1 MGRQARG
8 SDQADAFPAPASR
21 ALNEDGRSP
30 TGILRCR
37 GTPISRSG
45 VEPLIKT
52 GGPGTAAAANGVSR
66 QRPECWLLMLLVVR
80 AAGTGHLLTVEG
92 AIELHD
98 RPRAVSVRW
107 GHERLVG
114 CRALEPCH

>member
-1 MGRQARG
+1 M
-8 SDQADAFPAPASR
+8 
-21 ALNEDGRSP
+21 
-30 TGILRCR
+30 
-37 GTPISRSG
+37 PISRSG

-52 GGPGTAAAANGVSR
+52 GGPGTAAVSIGVSR
-66 QRPECWLLMLLVVR
+66 RRPGRQLLMLVVVR

-107 GHERLVG
+107 GHEQLVG